1 MAEQVITKDMMDYT
15 IDSLITMTVEE
26 LESDLDK
33 KQSDI
38 LCDFLQ
44 SDTCRLLCDTSLKI
58 WWNGPT
64 YLAEMYLEELDRK
77 KNDK

>member
-1 MAEQVITKDMMDYT
+1 MAEQVISKDMMDYT

-33 KQSDI
+33 KQSEI
-38 LCDFLQ
+38 LYDFLK
-44 SDTCRLLCDTSLKI
+44 SDTCRLLRDTSLKI

-64 YLAEMYLEELDRK
+64 YLAEMYLEELERK
-77 KNDK
+77 KQK